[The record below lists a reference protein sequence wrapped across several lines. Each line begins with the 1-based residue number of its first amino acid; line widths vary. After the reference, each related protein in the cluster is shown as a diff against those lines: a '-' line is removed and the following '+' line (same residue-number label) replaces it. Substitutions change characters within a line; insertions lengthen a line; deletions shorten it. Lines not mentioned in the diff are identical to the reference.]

1 MYLIVKKVIAEHCNQ
16 VLFKI
21 IHRGK
26 KKQRNLDGRWGHERG
41 VRIEA
46 VERIGEKMEMEL
58 GVRGSAARKQS
69 ISVEWVQ
76 HTFSREAVVVRT
88 NFGKAAEHNNKNRT
102 LFDILNLY
110 LVGM

>member
-1 MYLIVKKVIAEHCNQ
+1 MYLIVKKIVAEHCNQ
-16 VLFKI
+16 ILFKI

-46 VERIGEKMEMEL
+46 VERIGEKMETEL

-76 HTFSREAVVVRT
+76 HTFSREVVVVRT
-88 NFGKAAEHNNKNRT
+88 NFGKAAEHNNINRT

-110 LVGM
+110 LLGM